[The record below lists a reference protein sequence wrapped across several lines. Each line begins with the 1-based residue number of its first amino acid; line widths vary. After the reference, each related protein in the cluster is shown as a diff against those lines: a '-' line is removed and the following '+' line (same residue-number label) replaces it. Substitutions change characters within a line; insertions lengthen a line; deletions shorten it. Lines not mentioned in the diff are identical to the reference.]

1 MPAVGP
7 VTRAVGLLTGVKAIG
22 VAYGDRVRLATWN
35 VNSLRSRLE
44 RVVEWLQTA
53 DVDVVA
59 LQETK
64 VADDKFPVMAFEAA
78 GYEVAYHG
86 LNQWNGVAVV
96 SRVGISDVEVGFPGC
111 PGFGDPLAT
120 EARALGATCGGVRLW
135 SLYVPNGRTVDD
147 PHYAY
152 KLEWLAALRRAATD
166 WTTSHPDRPLALVGD
181 WNIAP
186 TDDDVWDPAVFV
198 GSTHVT
204 EPERAALR
212 AFTEDGFTDVVLPI
226 TGPGV
231 FSYWDYQQL
240 AFPKKRGM
248 RIDLVLGNEA
258 FASRVTHAFVDR
270 EQRKPKGSSTGQGPS
285 DHAPV
290 VVELED
296 PA

>member
-1 MPAVGP
+1 M
-7 VTRAVGLLTGVKAIG
+7 
-22 VAYGDRVRLATWN
+22 AYGGGVRVATWN

-44 RVVEWLQTA
+44 RVVEWLGTA

-78 GYEVAYHG
+78 GYEVAFHG

-96 SRVGISDVEVGFPGC
+96 SRVGLADVEVGFPGC
-111 PGFGDPLAT
+111 PGFGDPPAT
-120 EARALGATCGGVRLW
+120 EARAMGATCGGVRLW

-152 KLEWLAALRRAATD
+152 KLEWLRALREAATA
-166 WTTSHPDRPLALVGD
+166 WTTAAPEQPLALVGD
-181 WNIAP
+181 WNVAP
-186 TDDDVWDPAVFV
+186 TDDDVWDPSVFT
-198 GSTHVT
+198 GTHVT

-212 AFTEDGFTDVVLPI
+212 AFTDDGFTDVVLPV

-248 RIDLVLGNEA
+248 RIDLVLGNDA
-258 FASRVTHAFVDR
+258 FASRVSNAYVDR

-290 VVELED
+290 VVELD
-296 PA
+296 AAP

>member
-1 MPAVGP
+1 M
-7 VTRAVGLLTGVKAIG
+7 
-22 VAYGDRVRLATWN
+22 RLATWN
-35 VNSLRSRLE
+35 VNSLRSRLD
-44 RVVEWLQTA
+44 RVVEWLQTSGT
-53 DVDVVA
+53 DVCA

-64 VADDKFPVMAFEAA
+64 VPDAKFPVMAFEAA
-78 GYEVAYHG
+78 GYEVAFHG

-96 SRVGISDVEVGFPGC
+96 SRVGIDDVQLGFDGC

-120 EARALGATCGGVRLW
+120 EARAIGATCGGVRLW

-152 KLEWLAALRRAATD
+152 KLEWLAALRRAASTWD
-166 WTTSHPDRPLALVGD
+166 AEHPGRPLALVGD

-212 AFTEDGFTDVVLPI
+212 AFLDDGFTDVVLPR

-248 RIDLVLGNEA
+248 RIDLVLGNDA
-258 FASRVTHAFVDR
+258 FTEKVTGAFVDR

-290 VVELED
+290 VVDLD
-296 PA
+296 IAPDLPGAGA

>member
-1 MPAVGP
+1 MPEVGP

-166 WTTSHPDRPLALVGD
+166 WTATHPDQPLALVGD

-258 FASRVTHAFVDR
+258 FASRVRHAFVDR

>member
-1 MPAVGP
+1 M
-7 VTRAVGLLTGVKAIG
+7 
-22 VAYGDRVRLATWN
+22 RLATWN

-44 RVVEWLQTA
+44 RVVEWLGTA

-64 VADDKFPVMAFEAA
+64 VTDDKFPVMAFEVA

-86 LNQWNGVAVV
+86 LNQWNGVAIA
-96 SRVGISDVEVGFPGC
+96 SRVGLRDVEIGIPGV
-111 PGFGDPLAT
+111 PGFGEPEAA
-120 EARALGATCGGVRLW
+120 EARAIGATVGGSGNGVGGGAGVRLW

-152 KLEWLAALRRAATD
+152 KLRWLAALREAAVHWD
-166 WTTSHPDRPLALVGD
+166 AAAPQQPLALVGD

-186 TDDDVWDPAVFV
+186 TDDDVWDPSVFT
-198 GSTHVT
+198 GTHVT
-204 EPERAALR
+204 PAEREALQ
-212 AFTEDGFTDVVLPI
+212 GFSDAGFADVVLPI

-248 RIDLVLGNEA
+248 RIDLVLGNEP
-258 FASRVTHAFVDR
+258 FAARVTAARVDR
-270 EQRKPKGSSTGQGPS
+270 EQRKPKGSTTGQGPS

-290 VVELED
+290 VVDLD
-296 PA
+296 G

>member
-1 MPAVGP
+1 
-7 VTRAVGLLTGVKAIG
+7 
-22 VAYGDRVRLATWN
+22 VRLATWN

-44 RVVEWLQTA
+44 RVVEWLGTA
-53 DVDVVA
+53 DVDAVA

-86 LNQWNGVAVV
+86 LNQWNGVAIA
-96 SRVGISDVEVGFPGC
+96 SRVGLRDVEVGIPGV
-111 PGFGDPLAT
+111 PGFGEPETA
-120 EARALGATCGGVRLW
+120 EARAMGATVGPADGSGVRLW

-152 KLEWLAALRRAATD
+152 KLRWLAALREAAVR
-166 WTTSHPDRPLALVGD
+166 WAAAAPQQPLALVGD
-181 WNIAP
+181 WNVAP
-186 TDDDVWDPAVFV
+186 TDDDVWDPSVFT
-198 GSTHVT
+198 GTHVT
-204 EPERAALR
+204 PAEREALQ
-212 AFTEDGFTDVVLPI
+212 AFTDAGFADVVLPL

-258 FASRVTHAFVDR
+258 FASRVTGAHVDR
-270 EQRKPKGSSTGQGPS
+270 EQRKPKGSTTGQGPS

-290 VVELED
+290 VVELSD
-296 PA
+296 